1 MKPFESD
8 KLHRFIFDNS
18 PVRGEWV
25 HLQHTWQNILVRRE
39 YPVAL
44 QRILGQ
50 MMAAGALLADTVKIN
65 GRIVLQI
72 KSSGPAKLLIVECT
86 SKNTI
91 RAYAQWDGDIADDA
105 SLVDVTGEGVL
116 AITLEVEGAKQ
127 PYQGIVSIDGE
138 ATIAS
143 VLENYF
149 EQSEQLK
156 TRIWLSVDQE
166 SVAGLFLQ
174 ELPSDEQDDDVD
186 AWNRISQLAATVT
199 DEELL
204 GLEPESLLHRLFH
217 EEQCRLLAATEL
229 EFACSCSR
237 ERVGESIKLIG
248 KEDALSLIEEQGQ
261 VEANCQFCNEQYLFD
276 AVDIGQLFADGIDLG
291 SDTIH

>member
-1 MKPFESD
+1 
-8 KLHRFIFDNS
+8 
-18 PVRGEWV
+18 
-25 HLQHTWQNILVRRE
+25 
-39 YPVAL
+39 
-44 QRILGQ
+44 
-50 MMAAGALLADTVKIN
+50 
-65 GRIVLQI
+65 
-72 KSSGPAKLLIVECT
+72 VECT

-91 RAYAQWDGDIADDA
+91 RAYAQWEGDIADDA

-143 VLENYF
+143 VLETYF

-174 ELPSDEQDDDVD
+174 ELPSDEHDDDVD

-261 VEANCQFCNEQYLFD
+261 IEANCQFCNEQYLFD
-276 AVDIGQLFADGIDLG
+276 AVDIAQLFADSIDLG

>member
-50 MMAAGALLADTVKIN
+50 MMAAGALLADTVKIQ

-72 KSSGPAKLLIVECT
+72 KSEGPAKLLIVECT
-86 SKNTI
+86 SKNTL

-105 SLVDVTGEGVL
+105 SLADVTGGGVL
-116 AITLEVEGAKQ
+116 AITLEVDGAKQ
-127 PYQGIVSIDGE
+127 PYQGIVSIEAE

-143 VLENYF
+143 VLETYF
-149 EQSEQLK
+149 EQSEQLQ
-156 TRIWLSVDQE
+156 TRIWLSVDNE

-174 ELPSDEQDDDVD
+174 ELPKTDEHDDAD
-186 AWNRISQLAATVT
+186 AWNRVSQLAATVT

-204 GLEPESLLHRLFH
+204 GLEAETLLHRLFN

-237 ERVGESIKLIG
+237 ERVGESIKLLG
-248 KEDALSLIEEQGQ
+248 HEDALALIEEQGQ
-261 VEANCQFCNEQYLFD
+261 IEANCQFCNELYIFD
-276 AVDIGQLFADGIDLG
+276 SVDIAQLFANSPDLG
-291 SDTIH
+291 LTTIH